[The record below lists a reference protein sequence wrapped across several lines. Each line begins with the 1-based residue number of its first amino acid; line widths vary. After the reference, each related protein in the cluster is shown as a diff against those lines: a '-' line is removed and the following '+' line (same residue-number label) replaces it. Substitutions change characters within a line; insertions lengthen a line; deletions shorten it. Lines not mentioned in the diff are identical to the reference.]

1 MERVANIGGTAL
13 RRRLLLGIA
22 GGAIALALVWT
33 QSHFALPRAV
43 RLLAFAPLLAATY
56 GLLQVRERT
65 CVRLAAR
72 GQRDMGGGVEDIE
85 DAMERYRVRRQ
96 AAVVHASALI
106 SAAAVTAVL
115 YVI

>member
-1 MERVANIGGTAL
+1 MERVANIGGKAL
-13 RRRLLLGIA
+13 RRRLLIGIA
-22 GGAIALALVWT
+22 GAVVALAVVWA
-33 QSHFALPRAV
+33 QSVLDLPKAV
-43 RLLAFAPLLAATY
+43 RLIAFAPLLAAAY

-72 GQRDMGGGVEDIE
+72 GQRDMGRGVEEIE
-85 DAMERYRVRRQ
+85 DAVERYRVRRQ

>member
-1 MERVANIGGTAL
+1 MERVANIGGKAL
-13 RRRLLLGIA
+13 RRRLLIGIA
-22 GGAIALALVWT
+22 GAVVALAVVWA
-33 QSHFALPRAV
+33 QSVLDLPKAV
-43 RLLAFAPLLAATY
+43 RLIAFVPLLAAAY

-72 GQRDMGGGVEDIE
+72 GQRNMGRGVEEIE
-85 DAMERYRVRRQ
+85 DAVERYRVRRQ

>member
-13 RRRLLLGIA
+13 RRRLILGIA
-22 GGAIALALVWT
+22 GALGAVGIVWI

-43 RLLAFAPLLAATY
+43 RLLAFAPLLAASY
-56 GLLQVRERT
+56 GGLKVRART

-72 GQRDMGGGVEDIE
+72 GQRDMGRGAEEIE
-85 DAMERYRVRRQ
+85 DAVERYRVRRQ

-106 SAAAVTAVL
+106 GAAAITAVL